1 MPQRVEPHQVH
12 SVKPDSQRCARL
24 LEDRPGQRIDVIPA
38 RLASVG
44 RAALHAVVLARFLAL
59 VADLHAAGEALVFDL
74 LKAGIVGRKVF
85 VELPEGVAK
94 LGGGD
99 GLSAIHADTMPFV
112 PPCCQGII
120 TNPTSCDGQPLLRK
134 RERADSPYARE
145 LT

>member
-112 PPCCQGII
+112 
-120 TNPTSCDGQPLLRK
+120 SPLLSRDNYQS
-134 RERADSPYARE
+134 RF
-145 LT
+145 L

>member
-1 MPQRVEPHQVH
+1 
-12 SVKPDSQRCARL
+12 
-24 LEDRPGQRIDVIPA
+24 
-38 RLASVG
+38 
-44 RAALHAVVLARFLAL
+44 VLARFLAL

-120 TNPTSCDGQPLLRK
+120 TSQVQTVEDCGNLATLPAIANDVGEVDAWPSAA
-134 RERADSPYARE
+134 EAVIRAAG
-145 LT
+145 